1 MNFLGI
7 LRKVGGIA
15 LQIEHIAQ
23 PIVTTFV
30 PGAGPAFAI
39 ANKLE
44 ALVPHT
50 LNDVISQEELN
61 PDGPGAPKLQAVQS
75 SFELAL
81 FDNLLAPVLAARGET
96 VTYDHAALAEG
107 ISAFV
112 TALNAMAKVKA
123 SIQIVKLP
131 ASSPQTP

>member
-1 MNFLGI
+1 MNFLSI
-7 LRKVGGIA
+7 LKKVGGVA
-15 LQIEHIAQ
+15 LTVEHIAQ

-30 PGAGPAFAI
+30 PGAAPAFAI
-39 ANKLE
+39 VNKLE

-50 LNDVISQEELN
+50 LESVITQEELN
-61 PDGPGAPKLQAVQS
+61 PDGPGAPKLAAVQS
-75 SFELAL
+75 NFELTL

-96 VTYDHAALAEG
+96 VSWDHVALAEG

-131 ASSPQTP
+131 APQ